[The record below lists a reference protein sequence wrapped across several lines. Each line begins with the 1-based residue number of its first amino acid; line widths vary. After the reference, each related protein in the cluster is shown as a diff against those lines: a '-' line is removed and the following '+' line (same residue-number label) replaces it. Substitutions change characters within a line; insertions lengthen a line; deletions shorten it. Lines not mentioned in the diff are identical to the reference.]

1 MKRKKLLSLVLT
13 LALLTSLLPAAA
25 IPTLAAEP
33 AQVNAGTW
41 EELVYYAIGSDTK
54 PVRVTLTAD
63 VTAPEGADEI
73 VVPDDGTVKLDL
85 NGYTINANMQTG
97 NVIEVYGD
105 LTLSDSRTGGKITG
119 AKYDAAAAADDEYF
133 DGNGILVFKGS
144 LTMNGGAVTGNP
156 WGVSVGSGSFT
167 LSGGTISGCEK
178 GVQLKEAI
186 EAEYWPDVKAGKLI
200 LRDAPDFS
208 GNGVDIFLAG
218 EHFSAPRAADATP
231 DVALIRFGGALTTKG
246 ITVQVEDEYT
256 YDGWIITDGLDG
268 MGSADSFA
276 SADKDYHV
284 ELTEAGEALLAP
296 DGAEFTLTGS
306 PAMDAEGGV
315 TIYKGD
321 TLTLTAEFTERQED
335 AQFVYSIEQDTDAT
349 VRLST
354 DGNGVFTIKGIA
366 AGEATFTVCSGS
378 RARQCFITVID
389 YVPYDGP
396 TDTKPAETKPKDP
409 FDGYTDLDPAAW
421 YRDGVAYVLS
431 EGIMQG
437 TNGIFDPN
445 GLTTRG
451 AVAALLWSMAGKPDA
466 AAAAPFADVA
476 PGAPYA
482 GAVAWA
488 AEQKIA
494 LGWTEEDGT
503 AVFHPEDAVTREQ
516 FAAMLYRY
524 ARMQGMG
531 FEGLWAFQLDFPD
544 AAAVSDWAKESISW
558 LVMKDVIRGMDGNLN
573 PRGGATRAQIATMVQ
588 RFSGI
593 SEAN

>member
-1 MKRKKLLSLVLT
+1 M
-13 LALLTSLLPAAA
+13 
-25 IPTLAAEP
+25 
-33 AQVNAGTW
+33 Q
-41 EELVYYAIGSDTK
+41 
-54 PVRVTLTAD
+54 
-63 VTAPEGADEI
+63 
-73 VVPDDGTVKLDL
+73 LDL
-85 NGYTINANMQTG
+85 NGYTINANTQTG

-119 AKYDAAAAADDEYF
+119 AKYDAEAAADLAGEYF

-144 LTMNGGAVTGNP
+144 LTMDGGAVTGHTYDGIHLYESSFTMTGGTISNCRN
-156 WGVSVGSGSFT
+156 GVYVRFNCDFT

-256 YDGWIITDGLDG
+256 YDGWIITDGLNG
-268 MGSADSFA
+268 KGSADSFA
-276 SADKDYHV
+276 SADKAYHV
-284 ELTEAGEALLAP
+284 ELTEAGEAILAP

-315 TIYKGD
+315 TICKGD

-354 DGNGVFTIKGIA
+354 DGDGVFTIKGLA

-437 TNGIFDPN
+437 INGIFDPN

-516 FAAMLYRY
+516 FAAMLYRC

-531 FEGLWAFQLDFPD
+531 FEGLWAFPLDFPD

-593 SEAN
+593 SN

>member
-1 MKRKKLLSLVLT
+1 
-13 LALLTSLLPAAA
+13 
-25 IPTLAAEP
+25 
-33 AQVNAGTW
+33 
-41 EELVYYAIGSDTK
+41 
-54 PVRVTLTAD
+54 
-63 VTAPEGADEI
+63 
-73 VVPDDGTVKLDL
+73 
-85 NGYTINANMQTG
+85 
-97 NVIEVYGD
+97 
-105 LTLSDSRTGGKITG
+105 
-119 AKYDAAAAADDEYF
+119 
-133 DGNGILVFKGS
+133 
-144 LTMNGGAVTGNP
+144 NP

-167 LSGGTISGCEK
+167 MNGGAITDNRNEDAEEEFTTCGVLLGDSQFVMNGGIISGNVDGVEAIGDKVTKITMTGGTITKNAEDGIYVENGSIDLSGGTVSDNGKDGIYVENGSIDLFDGTVSDNGKDGIHLYESSFTMTGGTISSCRNGVYVRCNCDFTLSGGTINGCEK
-178 GVQLKEAI
+178 GVWVGESF
-186 EAEYWPDVKAGKLI
+186 EPWPDKRFDAGKLI
-200 LRDAPDFS
+200 LLDAPVFS
-208 GNGVDIFLAG
+208 SNGVDIFLAG

-268 MGSADSFA
+268 KGSAESFA

-284 ELTEAGEALLAP
+284 ELTEAGEAILAP

-306 PAMDAEGGV
+306 PAMDAEGRV

-349 VRLST
+349 VRLSA
-354 DGNGVFTIKGIA
+354 DGDGVFTIKGLA
-366 AGEATFTVCSGS
+366 AGEAAFTVCSGS

-396 TDTKPAETKPKDP
+396 TDTKPAETKTKDP

-431 EGIMQG
+431 EGYMQG

-482 GAVAWA
+482 DAVAWA